1 MAKDKRSKVSV
12 LAGFYED
19 MERTNTEKITSE
31 ILARLSEDSEA
42 VMILMLILVQMMLKI
57 GHGGQA
63 MLSPENLLSRK
74 DRLR

>member
-12 LAGFYED
+12 LARFYED
-19 MERTNTEKITSE
+19 MERTNTEKITSK
-31 ILARLSEDSEA
+31 IHARLSEDSEA
-42 VMILMLILVQMMLKI
+42 MMILMLIVVQMMPKI

-63 MLSPENLLSRK
+63 MLSSENLLSRK